1 MLNKIRGIRVGFTY
15 DLKSEHLARG
25 ASLED
30 VAEFET
36 LETIEA
42 ITYSLTLLGLE
53 VEPIGNIFNL
63 VQQLSQGKRWDFV
76 FNFAE
81 GVHGISREAQVPCLL
96 DAYQIPYVFSD
107 SSVLSVTHNKA
118 LCKQALQNSSVLTA
132 PFVLVRNLGD
142 IEHCML
148 PYPLFVKPVAEGS
161 GKGIGEKSIVHS
173 RIELSEQCSFLLR
186 AFQQPVLV
194 ETYLSGTEY
203 TVGLVGSG
211 DNTKVLG
218 VTEVNFTEFA
228 EQKFYSFQNKKDFG
242 EHISYKV
249 PDQKVSKA
257 VAKVALDAWKHLG
270 CRDGGRIDIR
280 MDHQDTPHFIEVNP
294 LPGLHPGFSDLV
306 ILAEFNGVSYHDLIR
321 EIVASAMSRIWPSK
335 FTSSLQLEKPI

>member
-1 MLNKIRGIRVGFTY
+1 MVNKRRGIRVGFTY

-30 VAEFET
+30 VAEFESS
-36 LETIEA
+36 ETVEA
-42 ITYSLTLLGLE
+42 ITHSLTRLGFE
-53 VEPIGNIFNL
+53 VEPIGNIFSL

-81 GVHGISREAQVPCLL
+81 GVHGLSREAQVPCLL

-107 SSVLSVTHNKA
+107 SSTLSITHNKA
-118 LCKQALQNSSVLTA
+118 LCKQALQNSSVPTA

-142 IEHCML
+142 LEHCKL

-161 GKGIGEKSIVHS
+161 GKGIGEKSVVLNEA
-173 RIELSEQCSFLLR
+173 ELFEQSSFLLR

-211 DNTKVLG
+211 DTAKVLG
-218 VTEVNFTEFA
+218 VMEVHFTEFA

-242 EHISYKV
+242 DHISYKI
-249 PDQKVSKA
+249 PDQKVFQA
-257 VAKVALDAWKHLG
+257 VAQVALEAWKHLG
-270 CRDGGRIDIR
+270 CRDGGRIDMR
-280 MDHQDTPHFIEVNP
+280 MDHKNTPHFIEVNP

-306 ILAEFNGVSYHDLIR
+306 ILAEFHGVFYHDLIR
-321 EIVASAMSRIWPSK
+321 EIVTSAVSRIWPSE
-335 FTSSLQLEKPI
+335 FTHFLQPEELI